1 MAFSRSSLVISFIN
15 LRYLHLSVPEFSDE
29 NRVNRERIPDAVRDR
44 TLAEDDS
51 AAPLLRTKIRIES
64 LSDLVF
70 GLALSIGSVFLIGK
84 VPQTGQ
90 DLAVNILL
98 FGFSFLILVMTWVG
112 YSRTMAVLPVEVPF
126 ALLVNLLLLFCVA
139 LEPYLFFILESADS
153 LELLNS
159 ESIAYALDV
168 GVMFLLLAALAL
180 MVVKEEKKTSS
191 DVGRPRLHPVVLRR
205 FRRVMKAEAIVGA
218 IFIVSA
224 LPIFWIVTPI
234 GYFRFV
240 LWYSSFVI
248 LPAGTL
254 RSVRENGK
262 GTASS
267 R

>member
-1 MAFSRSSLVISFIN
+1 M
-15 LRYLHLSVPEFSDE
+15 
-29 NRVNRERIPDAVRDR
+29 VRDR
-44 TLAEDDS
+44 TLAEHDS

-70 GLALSIGSVFLIGK
+70 GLALSIGSVFLIGR

-112 YSRTMAVLPVEVPF
+112 YSRTMTVLPVEVPF
-126 ALLVNLLLLFCVA
+126 ALLLNLLLLFCVA
-139 LEPYLFFILESADS
+139 LEPYLFFNLVSVSVDS
-153 LELLNS
+153 LDLLNS

-180 MVVKEEKKTSS
+180 MVVKEERRTGS
-191 DVGRPRLHPVVLRR
+191 DRGHLRLHPLVLRR
-205 FRRVMKAEAIVGA
+205 FRRVMKAQAIVGA

-224 LPIFWIVTPI
+224 LPIFWTMTPI
-234 GYFRFV
+234 GYLRFT

-254 RSVRENGK
+254 RSVREKGHN
-262 GTASS
+262 GTAPSGPVS
-267 R
+267 VG

>member
-1 MAFSRSSLVISFIN
+1 MG
-15 LRYLHLSVPEFSDE
+15 
-29 NRVNRERIPDAVRDR
+29 
-44 TLAEDDS
+44 EDDS

-90 DLAVNILL
+90 DLAGNVLL

-126 ALLVNLLLLFCVA
+126 ALLVNLLLLFTVA
-139 LEPYLFFILESADS
+139 LEPYLFFILELAQTLD
-153 LELLNS
+153 LLNS

-168 GVMFLLLAALAL
+168 GIMFLLLAALAL
-180 MVVKEEKKTSS
+180 MVVKEERKTGS
-191 DVGRPRLHPVVLRR
+191 DGGLPRLRPVVLRR
-205 FRRVMKAEAIVGA
+205 FRRVMKAEGIAGA

-224 LPIFWIVTPI
+224 LPIFWTMTPI
-234 GYFRFV
+234 GYLRFT

-248 LPAGTL
+248 LPLGTL
-254 RSVRENGK
+254 SSVRKKE
-262 GTASS
+262 A
-267 R
+267 